1 MLNFTVRYDAQDLE
15 LSYRAGTSHAKAF
28 SSAFSQYCTVFPQSQ
43 RTRFWNFGAESN
55 RF

>member
-15 LSYRAGTSHAKAF
+15 LSYRAGTLHAKAF
-28 SSAFSQYCTVFPQSQ
+28 SQRPPCTVLSSL
-43 RTRFWNFGAESN
+43 RASARFWNFGAESN